1 MNTQELLKK
10 VRLVEIHTRK
20 LVNQLFSGEYHSV
33 FKGRGMAFSEVREYQ
48 YGDDIRSIDWNV
60 SARYDFSKR
69 FEKLFVKV
77 FEEERELSVLL
88 LVDMSKSGEF
98 GTNIEF
104 KNELAAEISAVLSF
118 SAIKNNDK
126 VGLVMF
132 TNQIEKVI
140 LPKKGRAHIMRIIRD
155 ILGFQPKNNG
165 TNLSSA
171 LEFVNSMIKKKTILF
186 ILSDF
191 IDEGFEKPLRI
202 ARNKHDVIAI
212 RLVDKLEQSIPKVG
226 LLQLRDAETGKV
238 RLVDTSQKYFQ
249 MSFTKEMQKREEKLS
264 KIFSQNSIDVIT
276 VRTGESYFKPLQQFF
291 KNREKRLAV

>member
-98 GTNIEF
+98 GTNIQF

-155 ILGFQPKNNG
+155 ILGFEPKNNG

>member
-98 GTNIEF
+98 GTNIQF

-155 ILGFQPKNNG
+155 ILGFEPKNNG

-212 RLVDKLEQSIPKVG
+212 RLVDRLEQSIPKVG

>member
-98 GTNIEF
+98 GTNIQF

-140 LPKKGRAHIMRIIRD
+140 LPKKGRAHIMRIICD
-155 ILGFQPKNNG
+155 ILGFEPKNNG

>member
-98 GTNIEF
+98 GTNIQF

-155 ILGFQPKNNG
+155 ILGFEPKNNG

-249 MSFTKEMQKREEKLS
+249 MNFTKEMQKREEKLS